1 MDFTAGLMPLDTAL
15 AQMLDR
21 ITPLNATETVPLLQA
36 FSRVTAHDIVSPLD
50 VPGFDNAAMDGYAVR
65 LNDLRDGAALPVAGK
80 AFAGPPGN
88 PPRPAG
94 GRFRLNTRAPGAAGG
109 RGGGGGGA
117 FSPAPAPRPPPAG
130 RAGTCIRIMTGAPVP
145 EGCDAVVMQEETEQ
159 TEAGVRFIAPVKAG
173 QHIRRRGEDIA
184 HGAVVFP
191 AGTPLTVAELPVLAS
206 LGIAEVEVVR
216 KVRVAVFST
225 GDELQLPGQPLGD
238 GQIYDTNR
246 LAVHLMLQQLGYEV
260 INLGIIPDDPAKLR
274 DAFIAADQQ
283 ADVVISSGG
292 VSVGE
297 ADYTKTILEELG
309 EIGFWKLA
317 IKPGKP
323 FAFGKLSSSWFCGL
337 PGNPVSATVTFCQ
350 LVQPLLAKLSGKHGP
365 LQAPRL
371 RVRAATRLKKSPGR
385 LDFQRGI
392 LQRNPDG
399 ELVVNTTGHQGSH
412 IFSSFSL
419 GNCFIVLE
427 RERGHVE
434 AGEWVEVEPFSH
446 LFGGL

>member
-80 AFAGPPGN
+80 AFAGQPFNDAWP
-88 PPRPAG
+88 
-94 GRFRLNTRAPGAAGG
+94 
-109 RGGGGGGA
+109 
-117 FSPAPAPRPPPAG
+117 S
-130 RAGTCIRIMTGAPVP
+130 GTCIRIMTGAPVP
-145 EGCDAVVMQEETEQ
+145 EGCDALVMQEETEQ
-159 TEAGVRFIAPVKAG
+159 TE
-173 QHIRRRGEDIA
+173 
-184 HGAVVFP
+184 
-191 AGTPLTVAELPVLAS
+191 
-206 LGIAEVEVVR
+206 
-216 KVRVAVFST
+216 
-225 GDELQLPGQPLGD
+225 
-238 GQIYDTNR
+238 
-246 LAVHLMLQQLGYEV
+246 
-260 INLGIIPDDPAKLR
+260 
-274 DAFIAADQQ
+274 